1 MKSILKSL
9 LIVTLSIS
17 TIITSAADGNKK
29 NKKGKSQTF
38 GAVITKDGAIDA
50 KELPKLMEGKEKE
63 NIKIKGKINE
73 VCQVKGCWLTVD
85 LGEGKSMRMS
95 FKDYGFFVPK
105 DAGGKTF
112 YAEGEAKFKT
122 ISVEMLRHYAED
134 AGKSKAEIEAIKE
147 PKKELV
153 FVANGV
159 IIE

>member
-1 MKSILKSL
+1 MKGILKSILL
-9 LIVTLSIS
+9 VALAIS
-17 TIITSAADGNKK
+17 TVTTFAVDGNKK
-29 NKKGKSQTF
+29 GKKGKVQTF
-38 GAVITKDGAIDA
+38 GTAITKDGAIDA

-63 NIKIKGKINE
+63 NFKIKGKINE
-73 VCQVKGCWLTVD
+73 VCQVKGCWLTLD
-85 LGEGKSMRMS
+85 LGDGKSMRMS

-122 ISVEMLRHYAED
+122 TSVEMLRHYAED

-147 PKKELV
+147 PKRELV